1 MELDGLQVVHAG
13 LDRTADDLMG
23 VVNGVDARL
32 RRLEHD
38 LAPLRSSWVGEAQV
52 AYLEAKQ
59 RWDAA
64 ITEMR
69 DLLRSTSL
77 QVTRSNAEY
86 RAADARGA
94 RSFGQA

>member
-1 MELDGLQVVHAG
+1 VELDGLKVVHAG
-13 LDRTADDLMG
+13 LDRTAADLMG
-23 VVNGVDARL
+23 VVNGIDDRL

-38 LAPLRSSWVGEAQV
+38 LAPLRSSWVGEAQL
-52 AYLEAKQ
+52 AYLEAKH

-69 DLLRSTSL
+69 DLLRNTSL

-86 RAADARGA
+86 RAADIRGA
-94 RSFGQA
+94 RSFGR